1 MRQRWRLK
9 KLLGVVNLRNGGWG
23 AWGKDAWVASL
34 PENMIIHFMRW
45 AFLEFHHPLFRD
57 NDVGGGIF
65 RKVTSPRSIELVES
79 PPSTVAFSVC
89 PLELGRSDTL
99 LEIQLRKL
107 SNCLSRMSCHLLLR
121 NACEPNR
128 SYAQVSDARNIA
140 CCFRVIRIIVVN
152 YRTTTP
158 GNYRQSLTDQI
169 ETEWPIRK
177 LGELICQLI
186 GTHELG

>member
-1 MRQRWRLK
+1 
-9 KLLGVVNLRNGGWG
+9 
-23 AWGKDAWVASL
+23 
-34 PENMIIHFMRW
+34 
-45 AFLEFHHPLFRD
+45 
-57 NDVGGGIF
+57 
-65 RKVTSPRSIELVES
+65 
-79 PPSTVAFSVC
+79 
-89 PLELGRSDTL
+89 
-99 LEIQLRKL
+99 
-107 SNCLSRMSCHLLLR
+107 MSCHLLLR